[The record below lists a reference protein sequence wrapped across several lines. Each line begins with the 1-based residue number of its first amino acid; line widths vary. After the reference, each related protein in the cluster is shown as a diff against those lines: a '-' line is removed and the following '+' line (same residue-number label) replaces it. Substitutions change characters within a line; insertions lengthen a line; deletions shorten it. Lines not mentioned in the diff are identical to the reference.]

1 MIIFIIIHF
10 IHLHKHKYSNS
21 STIIVSRPDI
31 AFSMGVCDRFQYN
44 HKESLLTTIKRI
56 LKYLSAIIDYGLWY
70 SKDSNLS
77 LVSYLDVN

>member
-1 MIIFIIIHF
+1 
-10 IHLHKHKYSNS
+10 
-21 STIIVSRPDI
+21 
-31 AFSMGVCDRFQYN
+31 MGVCDRFQYN

-77 LVSYLDVN
+77 LVSYLDVD